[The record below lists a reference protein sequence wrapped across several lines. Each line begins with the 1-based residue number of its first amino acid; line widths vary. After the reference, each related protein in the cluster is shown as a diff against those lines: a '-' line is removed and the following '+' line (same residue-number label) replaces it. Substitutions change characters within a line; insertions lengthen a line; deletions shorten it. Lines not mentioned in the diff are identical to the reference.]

1 MNFVK
6 IKSVKVFSNGCL
18 SLCHSNFIKFKLFT
32 FMKKDLLAL
41 NKKKILCKKETKQLL
56 TYTRKY
62 LKL

>member
-18 SLCHSNFIKFKLFT
+18 FLCYSNFIKFKFFT
-32 FMKKDLLAL
+32 LMKKDLLAL
-41 NKKKILCKKETKQLL
+41 NKKKFTLQKETKQLL

-62 LKL
+62 LNL